1 MASYAIELTLM
12 DVSVYVVLLQQSS
25 QDWALYI
32 EQFYMVKI
40 HSREIICHE
49 RQ

>member
-1 MASYAIELTLM
+1 MASYATELTLM

-32 EQFYMVKI
+32 E
-40 HSREIICHE
+40 
-49 RQ
+49 